1 MRFTLLTVIVLVENP
16 YLDVDKRIVSEIYT
30 SSEIMDNLRTLC
42 DVHGSR
48 FPGTP
53 GDLGSVKYMV
63 EKLNEYGVEDAYFEK
78 YMIPGWTRGPARLEV
93 VSPVRK
99 KLEVICLPHT
109 VSGEIETKLIDLG
122 SGHIDIY
129 EKRRDEIE
137 GNIVLVSNATPLGM
151 KRNLHRS
158 EKYNRSILAGA
169 KGFIYMNRTPG
180 YGPIT
185 GGMTPIIPAVGIGYE
200 DGLYLKRIV
209 ERYGDVTIKLSTEGR
224 NHDVETFNVIAEIK
238 GTSTSRE
245 YALAGSHYDG
255 HDISQGAFDPASGA
269 VTVMEM
275 ARTLNMVKN
284 KLKRSLRF
292 VCFGAEETGLYGS
305 KYYVKTREGELGD
318 CRFMLNLD
326 SAGGPGRKGFII
338 NDVPDLDPLLE
349 IWSKEMK
356 TELPYLHRVS
366 PYSDHWPFFQKGVP
380 TASGADP
387 EVSLVTPYGHTK
399 YDTVDKIKLED
410 LRRAAANYT
419 RFMFRVANSDTWNIK
434 RKTADE
440 IDAFIAKQGYD
451 ETVALVD
458 RVKTYVGT
466 WGEIHPDTREWLD
479 RDSAW

>member
-1 MRFTLLTVIVLVENP
+1 
-16 YLDVDKRIVSEIYT
+16 
-30 SSEIMDNLRTLC
+30 
-42 DVHGSR
+42 
-48 FPGTP
+48 
-53 GDLGSVKYMV
+53 
-63 EKLNEYGVEDAYFEK
+63 
-78 YMIPGWTRGPARLEV
+78 
-93 VSPVRK
+93 
-99 KLEVICLPHT
+99 
-109 VSGEIETKLIDLG
+109 
-122 SGHIDIY
+122 
-129 EKRRDEIE
+129 
-137 GNIVLVSNATPLGM
+137 
-151 KRNLHRS
+151 
-158 EKYNRSILAGA
+158 
-169 KGFIYMNRTPG
+169 
-180 YGPIT
+180 
-185 GGMTPIIPAVGIGYE
+185 
-200 DGLYLKRIV
+200 
-209 ERYGDVTIKLSTEGR
+209 
-224 NHDVETFNVIAEIK
+224 
-238 GTSTSRE
+238 
-245 YALAGSHYDG
+245 
-255 HDISQGAFDPASGA
+255 
-269 VTVMEM
+269 
-275 ARTLNMVKN
+275 
-284 KLKRSLRF
+284 
-292 VCFGAEETGLYGS
+292 
-305 KYYVKTREGELGD
+305 
-318 CRFMLNLD
+318 MLNLD